1 MFLSV
6 ILSALRL
13 ARRRNSIG
21 MRRTRR
27 GSTLSNAVLMAIV
40 LWFSGC
46 DGQVPTTQ
54 GPWAKGYSADQI
66 SPSVRAATS
75 GDLLYVSSDAPYVYI
90 YTYPGLAYVSKLDIL
105 GGNSGLCDDAA
116 GDVFVTIYSDY
127 QILEYAHGGSQPI
140 QTLSDP
146 NARPLGCAIDS
157 TTGNLAVTSYAGQR
171 PGKHGSVAIY
181 TNASGNP
188 QVYTDAEIFYYD
200 FCTYDGN
207 GNLFIDGQDADL
219 NPVIAELPKGNAK
232 FINLT
237 LTDLPKNFGY
247 PAGIAWDGQD
257 LVLGDLDHP
266 NLYRLQLSGSSLKVV
281 GSTKLRTGKNV
292 EQFTIAAD
300 TSGETLIGPNS
311 TAQSVYFWR
320 YPRGGKPM
328 QQITG
333 LSGAFGTAIS
343 KGSPQAT
350 STRAR

>member
-1 MFLSV
+1 MC
-6 ILSALRL
+6 
-13 ARRRNSIG
+13 
-21 MRRTRR
+21 RTRR
-27 GSTLSNAVLMAIV
+27 GPTLSNAALMAIV

-46 DGQVPTTQ
+46 DSQVPITHE
-54 GPWAKGYSADQI
+54 PWAKAYSANQI
-66 SPSVRAATS
+66 SPSVRATS

-90 YTYPGLAYVSKLDIL
+90 YAYPGLAYVSKLDIL

-116 GDVFVTIYSDY
+116 GDVFVTTYSDY
-127 QILEYAHGGSQPI
+127 EILEYAHGGSQPI
-140 QTLSDP
+140 KTLSDP
-146 NARPLGCAIDS
+146 NARPLGCAIDP

-171 PGKHGSVAIY
+171 PGKHGSVSLY

-188 QVYTDAEIFYYD
+188 QIYTDAKLFYYD

-207 GNLFIDGQDADL
+207 GNLFIDGQDVDL
-219 NPVIAELPKGNAK
+219 NVVIAELPTGKAK

-247 PAGIAWDGQD
+247 PAGIEWDGQD
-257 LVLGDLDHP
+257 LVLGDLDRP
-266 NLYRLQLSGSSLKVV
+266 VLYRLQLSGSNAKVV

-292 EQFTIAAD
+292 EQFTVAAD

-320 YPRGGKPM
+320 YPRGGKPT

-343 KGSPQAT
+343 KGSPQSNGYANSLRPAGS
-350 STRAR
+350 STGTTLAGFELRKP

>member
-13 ARRRNSIG
+13 ARRGDSIG
-21 MRRTRR
+21 VRRTRR
-27 GSTLSNAVLMAIV
+27 GSTLSNAAFVAIV

-54 GPWAKGYSADQI
+54 GPWAKAYSADQI

-116 GDVFVTIYSDY
+116 GDVFVTIY
-127 QILEYAHGGSQPI
+127 
-140 QTLSDP
+140 
-146 NARPLGCAIDS
+146 N
-157 TTGNLAVTSYAGQR
+157 
-171 PGKHGSVAIY
+171 
-181 TNASGNP
+181 
-188 QVYTDAEIFYYD
+188 
-200 FCTYDGN
+200 
-207 GNLFIDGQDADL
+207 
-219 NPVIAELPKGNAK
+219 
-232 FINLT
+232 
-237 LTDLPKNFGY
+237 
-247 PAGIAWDGQD
+247 

-350 STRAR
+350 STRTR